1 MSCLEH
7 VLNTGGR
14 LSGIR
19 EIRCSFQGHVLYTNL
34 NTQFHRHC
42 ISSDCIGQRARMG
55 NAGEIRKTRINIE
68 DSQCPRGFFL
78 ARPAGLEPAA
88 FGLEI
93 RCSIQLSYGRV
104 RASLKGLLILIKS

>member
-1 MSCLEH
+1 MLSLGEI
-7 VLNTGGR
+7 LNQI
-14 LSGIR
+14 L
-19 EIRCSFQGHVLYTNL
+19 NL
-34 NTQFHRHC
+34 FFHRHW
-42 ISSDCIGQRARMG
+42 ISSDFIGQRAKMSDSD
-55 NAGEIRKTRINIE
+55 EMQKTRIDIE
-68 DSQCPRGFFL
+68 DSQRLCGFLL